1 MKTLHWS
8 HAKRFCNEP
17 ITKRSPSSRPLLSIV
32 HSSGFLLSVSL
43 PCLSSFLLLFILSSS
58 SFFLFF
64 FFFLLISSRTAVL
77 RVCFH
82 SSKDPVLYSF
92 VAFLFL
98 LNPLPVRGC
107 DALII
112 ISLLPPLRS
121 FELPEYFPSTTIL
134 SFRQSRLL
142 SKKM

>member
-32 HSSGFLLSVSL
+32 HSSGFLS
-43 PCLSSFLLLFILSSS
+43 CLCLCLVFLLFFFSS
-58 SFFLFF
+58 SFPVPLFSFF
-64 FFFLLISSRTAVL
+64 FSSLLISSRTAVL

-112 ISLLPPLRS
+112 ISLLPLRS